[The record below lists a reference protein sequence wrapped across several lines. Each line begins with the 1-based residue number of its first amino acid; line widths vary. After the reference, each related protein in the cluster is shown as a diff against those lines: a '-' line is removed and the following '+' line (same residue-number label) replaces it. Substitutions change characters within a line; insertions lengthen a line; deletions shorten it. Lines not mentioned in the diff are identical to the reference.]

1 MSIDFIKS
9 LYYEFLSYFI
19 PQKIEYKVIGE
30 CKKCGKCCKEI
41 RSYGLK
47 NEKELKI
54 MQFFL
59 PHYKRFYISKT
70 DANNNLVLSC
80 KYILDNGLC
89 SVYKKRP
96 NICRNY
102 PAKSISFNAEMIEDC
117 GFKVQKKSFKDY
129 L

>member
-9 LYYEFLSYFI
+9 LYYEILSYFI

-54 MQFFL
+54 LQFFL
-59 PHYKRFYISKT
+59 PHYKRFYISNT